1 MQNRLIHLSPFSTT
15 RSFRFQPSP
24 KIPCLKLQNP
34 QLHFASPQKLHFSNK
49 SPFTLPNDLRVFR
62 NQQTPNESVK
72 ATTENENITHKVAQ
86 LREETNINEKSAA
99 VTKKKPLT
107 TRIKDEI
114 THYWHG
120 TKLLGLEI
128 KISTKLLYKLLKGQK
143 LTRRE
148 HRQVWRYIIK
158 IRVC

>member
-1 MQNRLIHLSPFSTT
+1 VQNRLTHLSPLSTT

-24 KIPCLKLQNP
+24 KTSCLNLQNP
-34 QLHFASPQKLHFSNK
+34 QLHFQKLHFSNK

-62 NQQTPNESVK
+62 NQQAPKEPFK
-72 ATTENENITHKVAQ
+72 ATTENEILTHKVAQ
-86 LREETNINEKSAA
+86 FVKEETNINEKSLAAA
-99 VTKKKPLT
+99 VAKKKSLT

-148 HRQVWRYIIK
+148 HRQV
-158 IRVC
+158 